1 MEQINLIG
9 AEIMNLVKTNNTI
22 TFGVDALGVILNFQ
36 ITGIKSIKRNNEYIT
51 ELTQI
56 DSYVSDIYTDTEEYP
71 INELIITFE
80 NGDTYKMMG
89 EMDFSVLNM
98 DDFKEIIEMY
108 ENEHVCGCGGNCEKQ
123 TCGCK

>member
-80 NGDTYKMMG
+80 NGDVYKMIG
-89 EMDFSVLNM
+89 EMEFSVLNM

-108 ENEHVCGCGGNCEKQ
+108 EDERVCGCGGNCEKQ